1 MSKFKMVRN
10 KVPELFE
17 RHHGY
22 PPELAEDNLT
32 TSSLNRRWLAKSK
45 LQEEMEEFI
54 EAAFSEENTDN
65 LYEEAAD
72 LYESIVAMLQAAD
85 PVCQN
90 HVWRLQD
97 TIHQKAHQLG
107 TFSDFQ
113 VARITQAEKD
123 HYYNNI
129 KGKVNDEF

>member
-1 MSKFKMVRN
+1 MSKFKLVRN

-22 PPELAEDNLT
+22 LPELADNNLT
-32 TSSLNRRWLAKSK
+32 TAPLSRKWLAKSK
-45 LQEEMEEFI
+45 LEEELAEFI
-54 EAAFSEENTDN
+54 EASFSEGDPQAM
-65 LYEEAAD
+65 YEEAAD

-85 PVCQN
+85 PDCHDNLWEFQA
-90 HVWRLQD
+90 
-97 TIHQKAHQLG
+97 TIDQKAHQLG
-107 TFSDFQ
+107 TFSEFQ

>member
-22 PPELAEDNLT
+22 PPELADKHLT

-45 LQEEMEEFI
+45 IQEEMEEFI
-54 EAAFSEENTDN
+54 EAAFSEGDTEN

-72 LYESIVAMLQAAD
+72 LYEAIVAMLQAAD

-97 TIHQKAHQLG
+97 TIHQKAYQLG

>member
-1 MSKFKMVRN
+1 MSKFKIVRN

-22 PPELAEDNLT
+22 PPELADNNLT
-32 TSSLNRRWLAKSK
+32 TAPLSRKWLAKSK
-45 LQEEMEEFI
+45 LEEELAEFV
-54 EAAFSEENTDN
+54 EAAFSEGDPQAM
-65 LYEEAAD
+65 YEEAAD
-72 LYESIVAMLQAAD
+72 LYESIVVMLQSAD
-85 PVCQN
+85 PG
-90 HVWRLQD
+90 HSYHLERFKD
-97 TIHQKAHQLG
+97 TISEKNIALG
-107 TFSDFQ
+107 TFSDFH